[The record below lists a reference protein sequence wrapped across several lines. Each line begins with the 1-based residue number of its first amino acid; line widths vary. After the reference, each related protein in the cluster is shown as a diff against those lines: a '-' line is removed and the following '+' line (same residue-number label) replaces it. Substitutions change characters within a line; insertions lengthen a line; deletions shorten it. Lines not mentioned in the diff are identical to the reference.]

1 MRKSLRIRARVKWSL
16 LIVLGCLLIAIPTVQ
31 AHALLVRS
39 LPEAGA
45 ELTAA
50 PATIELW
57 FSEPLE
63 PQFSNIHRV
72 DAQGNE
78 LVHGASLVDPAD
90 PMHMSLPLTEL
101 SPGIYT
107 VVWRTPSGADG
118 HEWVGSFPMTLLNP
132 DGTRPARGIAP
143 VVAAQR
149 GQLPT
154 PIEVVT
160 RWLSL
165 MGAIFLLGVL
175 IFRTFVAHPLTVEQ
189 IDGTSTPSAAYF
201 TAVVRRSVDSALFVG
216 LIAVLAG
223 GWLQMLVQTLSL
235 GNLSALPDLLLR
247 TRTGNLILYRQ
258 FFTGLLL
265 LSLIA
270 RAVRTP
276 AGLARRWVR
285 IVVIVYTLM
294 LAVAVLSAVI
304 PSPGPL
310 VYLIIAFD
318 LAAISFAILP
328 LRQWQGKQRLLV
340 GVQWVLGAA
349 VLLTFSIGSH
359 AAAVAG
365 RGWAILGDYVHLIAA
380 AAWLGGIG
388 FANRVTVATV
398 QANHAQ

>member
-1 MRKSLRIRARVKWSL
+1 
-16 LIVLGCLLIAIPTVQ
+16 
-31 AHALLVRS
+31 LVRS

-63 PQFSNIHRV
+63 PQFSNIHLV
-72 DAQGNE
+72 DALGNE
-78 LVHGASLVDPAD
+78 LVHGASLVDPTD
-90 PMHMSLPLTEL
+90 PMHMSLPLTAL

-107 VVWRTPSGADG
+107 VVWRTLSGADG
-118 HEWVGSFPMTLLNP
+118 HEWVGSFPLTLLNP

-189 IDGTSTPSAAYF
+189 IDGTSTPSAAHF
-201 TAVVRRSVDSALFVG
+201 TAVVQRSVDSALFVG

-247 TRTGNLILYRQ
+247 TRTGNLILYRV
-258 FFTGLLL
+258 
-265 LSLIA
+265 A
-270 RAVRTP
+270 
-276 AGLARRWVR
+276 LAQPDRQRYPYTCWVG
-285 IVVIVYTLM
+285 
-294 LAVAVLSAVI
+294 A
-304 PSPGPL
+304 P
-310 VYLIIAFD
+310 
-318 LAAISFAILP
+318 
-328 LRQWQGKQRLLV
+328 
-340 GVQWVLGAA
+340 LGADCSDC
-349 VLLTFSIGSH
+349 LYTH
-359 AAAVAG
+359 AG
-365 RGWAILGDYVHLIAA
+365 CCCI
-380 AAWLGGIG
+380 
-388 FANRVTVATV
+388 
-398 QANHAQ
+398 

>member
-1 MRKSLRIRARVKWSL
+1 L

-63 PQFSNIHRV
+63 PQFSNIRRV

-107 VVWRTPSGADG
+107 VVWRTLSGADG
-118 HEWVGSFPMTLLNP
+118 HEWVGSFPLTLLNP

-189 IDGTSTPSAAYF
+189 IDGTSTTSAAHF
-201 TAVVRRSVDSALFVG
+201 TAVVQRSVDSALFVG
-216 LIAVLAG
+216 LDCRTSWRLVANACADAVARQFECAARSAFAHTHRQLD
-223 GWLQMLVQTLSL
+223 SL
-235 GNLSALPDLLLR
+235 PP
-247 TRTGNLILYRQ
+247 ILYRV
-258 FFTGLLL
+258 
-265 LSLIA
+265 A
-270 RAVRTP
+270 
-276 AGLARRWVR
+276 LAQPDRQRYPYTCWVG
-285 IVVIVYTLM
+285 
-294 LAVAVLSAVI
+294 A
-304 PSPGPL
+304 P
-310 VYLIIAFD
+310 
-318 LAAISFAILP
+318 
-328 LRQWQGKQRLLV
+328 
-340 GVQWVLGAA
+340 LGADCSDC
-349 VLLTFSIGSH
+349 LYTH
-359 AAAVAG
+359 AG
-365 RGWAILGDYVHLIAA
+365 CCCI
-380 AAWLGGIG
+380 
-388 FANRVTVATV
+388 
-398 QANHAQ
+398 